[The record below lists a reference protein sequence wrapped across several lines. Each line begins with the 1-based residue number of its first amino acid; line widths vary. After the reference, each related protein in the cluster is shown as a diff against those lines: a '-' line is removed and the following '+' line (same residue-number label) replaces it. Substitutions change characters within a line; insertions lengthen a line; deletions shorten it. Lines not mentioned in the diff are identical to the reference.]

1 MIETLERQG
10 SRAQDGH
17 RLLRV
22 GIVLFLFALL
32 VGLAVPRFA
41 VPRLGL
47 SAHLLGL
54 MQGTFLLVAG
64 SLWPKLTLPRAV
76 SRAGSYLAVYGCIAA
91 WTANLLGALWGAGN
105 SMLPIAAGPAR
116 GNVVQERIIA
126 AGLLT
131 AAVSLIAMAI
141 IVLWGL
147 RGSIPGPS
155 VGDES

>member
-1 MIETLERQG
+1 MIQTLERHG
-10 SRAQDGH
+10 SRVQDGH

-47 SAHLLGL
+47 STHLLGL

-64 SLWPKLTLPRAV
+64 SLWPKLTLSRAV

-116 GNVVQERIIA
+116 GNVVQESIIA
-126 AGLLT
+126 AGLVT
-131 AAVSLIAMAI
+131 AAASLIAMAV

-147 RGSIPGPS
+147 RGSMPGRS
-155 VGDES
+155 VVDES

>member
-1 MIETLERQG
+1 MRETLERQG
-10 SRAQDGH
+10 SRAEDGH
-17 RLLRV
+17 RLLRT

-47 SAHLLGL
+47 STHLLGL

-64 SLWPKLTLPRAV
+64 SLWPTLTLARTV
-76 SRAGSYLAVYGCIAA
+76 SRTGSYLAVYGCVAA

-105 SMLPIAAGPAR
+105 SMLPIAAGQAR

-126 AGLLT
+126 AGLVT
-131 AAVSLIAMAI
+131 AAISLIAMAMI
-141 IVLWGL
+141 ILWGL
-147 RGSIPGPS
+147 RGSTIGPS
-155 VGDES
+155 GVDKS